1 MSFYRSLG
9 DIQIASDFGVVAPL
23 QQKVYNLP
31 LPGPHGAGD
40 LLHKLAPRKSRTGC
54 RKWRDRART
63 QLNSYLFVQTSVH
76 ARSQLGGAALKKCE
90 ISQRMRVFAG
100 NMGLRR

>member
-1 MSFYRSLG
+1 MSLDRALG

-23 QQKVYNLP
+23 QQKIYNLP
-31 LPGPHGAGD
+31 LSGSRGAGD

-63 QLNSYLFVQTSVH
+63 QLNSNLYV
-76 ARSQLGGAALKKCE
+76 
-90 ISQRMRVFAG
+90 
-100 NMGLRR
+100 